1 MPDSRAPVF
10 WKYSATLYPLASALD
25 RMVFSASFD
34 FGTKAMSKSS
44 FSKTEREHRLLP
56 HSDAFHWTYDHIDPS
71 YVPGSHEIERGE
83 VTWHD
88 VTKREK
94 QDPINDVSGRRRPPI
109 TKTQAILI
117 LVGAIVAACF
127 FVAIYLGSV
136 H

>member
-1 MPDSRAPVF
+1 MGT
-10 WKYSATLYPLASALD
+10 ATLSEFEPSPKYPTGERGAD
-25 RMVFSASFD
+25 D
-34 FGTKAMSKSS
+34 WKKKWKAG
-44 FSKTEREHRLLP
+44 
-56 HSDAFHWTYDHIDPS
+56 AYDHIDPS

-88 VTKREK
+88 VTKCEK
-94 QDPINDVSGRRRPPI
+94 QDPINDVRGRRRPPI

-127 FVAIYLGSV
+127 FIAICVGSV